1 MITLL
6 NLSELG
12 FSFVFHDK
20 AKRTQQENMLNKI
33 GQVCQNL
40 YRKFVTS
47 SIVSPL
53 TGMWSL
59 IFQIHS
65 WYRMKL
71 LQIARPDLILA
82 SETWWEKKQV
92 RCWIQTQNMWRN
104 WLLMIPLPCQ
114 RILKEGRKHF
124 ETDLLLQSTKCTY
137 KVLSKRK

>member
-6 NLSELG
+6 NLSVLR

-20 AKRTQQENMLNKI
+20 AKRTQQENLLNKI
-33 GQVCQNL
+33 GQDCQNL

-53 TGMWSL
+53 TGVWSL

-92 RCWIQTQNMWRN
+92 RCWIQTQDMWRN

-124 ETDLLLQSTKCTY
+124 EKDLLLQSTKCTY
-137 KVLSKRK
+137 KILSKRK

>member
-6 NLSELG
+6 NLSVLG

-53 TGMWSL
+53 TGVWSL

-65 WYRMKL
+65 WYRIKL

-82 SETWWEKKQV
+82 SETWWEKKV

-104 WLLMIPLPCQ
+104 LLLMIPLPCQ

-124 ETDLLLQSTKCTY
+124 EKDLLLQSTKCTY
-137 KVLSKRK
+137 KISSKRK